1 VDNIQET
8 FGLAPVEAM
17 AAGLPVDQ
25 LLTGVAADRRPYL
38 ETTLVWLAKQGL
50 VDWL

>member
-17 AAGLPVDQ
+17 AADALVALAESPER
-25 LLTGVAADRRPYL
+25 TGGWIADSAQPR
-38 ETTLVWLAKQGL
+38 
-50 VDWL
+50 

>member
-1 VDNIQET
+1 
-8 FGLAPVEAM
+8 
-17 AAGLPVDQ
+17 VDQ

-38 ETTLVWLAKQGL
+38 ATLVWLAKQGL